1 MKKIIKYLCYLIY
14 RIGYSEN
21 TRIKKKIIMEKYNIH
36 PSVIFFQMNE
46 TTIRGDGQITIK
58 ENTYANRCM
67 IESGVTST
75 ISIGKWCAIGYNSF
89 ILAITH
95 NVNEPTGPED
105 KRSYTEGDIIIGD
118 YVWIGANVYIREG
131 VKIGNYAVIG
141 ANSVV
146 TKDIPDYA
154 VVGGCPA
161 KIIRIK
167 REMAYEY

>member
-1 MKKIIKYLCYLIY
+1 MKKFLKYICYLIY
-14 RIGYSEN
+14 QIGYNEKA
-21 TRIKKKIIMEKYNIH
+21 RMKEKEIRKKYNIH

-46 TTIRGDGQITIK
+46 TIIRGEGQIIIK

-67 IESGVTST
+67 IESGVTTT

-95 NVNEPTGPED
+95 NVNQATGPED
-105 KRSYTEGDIIIGD
+105 KRPYTEGDIIIGD

-146 TKDIPDYA
+146 TKDVPDFA

-161 KIIRIK
+161 RIIRIK
-167 REMAYEY
+167 KEIAYEY